1 MKFSL
6 FKILNKKGIAIE
18 LVITATVIIFALCS
32 LMAAYGIKSIN
43 MSIFESSSIEERL
56 YIDNI
61 GDDYLGYL
69 NGIKDNFDH
78 NAYYYELNDLKMIY
92 RVYIKQENE
101 DCNEYIIVKDGN
113 KVVLNIEFEYDEV
126 NKKYDVIKWIYGE

>member
-6 FKILNKKGIAIE
+6 FKILNKKGIAFE
-18 LVITATVIIFALCS
+18 LVITSTVIIFALCS
-32 LMAAYGIKSIN
+32 LMSFYGIKSIN
-43 MSIFESSSIEERL
+43 MSVFESSNIEERL
-56 YIDNI
+56 YLDGI

-69 NGIKDNFDH
+69 NKIYKTFDP
-78 NAYYYELNDLKMIY
+78 NSYYYDLNDLKMIY
-92 RVYIKQENE
+92 RVYTKRENE

>member
-18 LVITATVIIFALCS
+18 LVITATVIVFALCS

-43 MSIFESSSIEERL
+43 MSVFESSNIEERL
-56 YIDNI
+56 YLDRI

-69 NGIKDNFDH
+69 NKFSKTFDY
-78 NAYYYELNDLKMIY
+78 NKYYYEVNNSRTYYTLETKRYD
-92 RVYIKQENE
+92 EPG
-101 DCNEYIIVKDGN
+101 NEYIIVKDRE
-113 KVVLNIEFEYDEV
+113 KVVLNIEFSYDEV